1 MSNVLAMYR
10 TGTGKGVDR
19 AMTTLW
25 MEDVT
30 SGASDMS
37 DLPLG
42 VEVNIDDI
50 DYARIMRRITLNDGG
65 ADTVISAFNSS
76 I

>member
-1 MSNVLAMYR
+1 MATV
-10 TGTGKGVDR
+10 
-19 AMTTLW
+19 W
-25 MEDVT
+25 MEDEA
-30 SGASDMS
+30 SGVSDVR
-37 DLPLG
+37 DLPLD

-50 DYARIMRRITLNDGG
+50 EYARIMRRITLNDGG

>member
-1 MSNVLAMYR
+1 MATLQMEGVRS
-10 TGTGKGVDR
+10 GT
-19 AMTTLW
+19 
-25 MEDVT
+25 
-30 SGASDMS
+30 SDMH

-50 DYARIMRRITLNDGG
+50 EYARIMRRITIADGG
-65 ADTVISAFNSS
+65 TDTEVSAFNSS